1 MNHSAYISAV
11 PYKHKDSTEM
21 KFSPGTEIMGVHT
34 DPQTCH
40 RRQDKVLGDHTRTVL
55 IVCQQLV
62 VFQPHMLMISH
73 QIGFMHHPLQSVLSE
88 KKKKKLSHTWNSN
101 TQTTVNARRQ
111 FQYFI
116 NAQVIYW
123 SS

>member
-11 PYKHKDSTEM
+11 TYKHKDSTEKM

-40 RRQDKVLGDHTRTVL
+40 RRQDEVLRDHTRTVL

-73 QIGFMHHPLQSVLSE
+73 QIGFMDHPLQSVLSE
-88 KKKKKLSHTWNSN
+88 KKKNCLTPGIQILKQQLMPEGNSS
-101 TQTTVNARRQ
+101 TL
-111 FQYFI
+111 
-116 NAQVIYW
+116 
-123 SS
+123 